1 MRKLIWQMS
10 VSLDGYADHTEVIAD
25 TSPEAFD
32 ELFDFTTKQWDQMDF
47 LLFGRVTY
55 QLMEVW
61 HKVPEDPN
69 ATKKM
74 IEFANKFN
82 AMPKI
87 VFSRSLQ
94 KTVRENERLIRDNV
108 IEEIIK
114 LKQQSGKDLSIGGLN
129 LPQEFIRHGLIDEY
143 LLLLQPHILG
153 KGKRL
158 FDGLEEKIKLKLIN
172 TVTFQSGVVVL
183 RYSSEK

>member
-1 MRKLIWQMS
+1 MRKLIWQMN
-10 VSLDGYADHTEVIAD
+10 VSLDGYADHTEVMAD
-25 TSPEAFD
+25 NSSEAYN
-32 ELFDFTTKQWDQMDF
+32 EVFDFTIKQMDQMDF

-55 QLMEVW
+55 QLMEGW
-61 HKVPEDPN
+61 HKTPEDPN
-69 ATKKM
+69 ATKEM

-87 VFSRSLQ
+87 IFSRSLQ
-94 KTVRENERLIRDNV
+94 NTVRENERLIKDNV

-114 LKQQSGKDLSIGGLN
+114 LKQQSGKNLSIGGLN

-158 FDGLEEKIKLKLIN
+158 FDGLEERIKLKLIN